1 MTTVGADFRIR
12 TIEVEDKKVKL
23 QVWDT
28 AGQERFKT
36 IVSFYYKGAD
46 GIIITYDVTNRE
58 EFDNIDKVFE
68 EVQSLADEN
77 ATLIL
82 CGNKIDKSDERV
94 ISTEEGYSVATKYNV
109 DFIETSAKEGTNIS
123 QLFEL
128 IAKKI
133 KDKKELDSSF

>member
-1 MTTVGADFRIR
+1 MKGRH
-12 TIEVEDKKVKL
+12 
-23 QVWDT
+23 VWE
-28 AGQERFKT
+28 Q
-36 IVSFYYKGAD
+36 
-46 GIIITYDVTNRE
+46 ITYDITNRE
-58 EFDNIDKVFE
+58 DFDNIDKVFE

-77 ATLIL
+77 VTLIL

-94 ISTEEGYSVATKYNV
+94 ISTEEGYSVATKYNA

-133 KDKKELDSSF
+133 KDKKELNSSY